1 MKESKI
7 VIIGGGFA
15 GINLAQS
22 LGGKNGLQVT
32 LVDKNNYNFF
42 SPLLYQIATGLLD
55 ISSICI
61 PFRTLFKDHKNL
73 HFRLGKLQKVVPHE
87 NKIILT
93 TGELSYDFLVIATGT
108 KSNFFGMENIK
119 KNSLPMKSVEEAT
132 KLRNYLLR
140 EAERYIY
147 TNDEVEKRKMRNI
160 VVSGAGPSG
169 VEIAGMLAEMRNRIL
184 EKIYPELDGTKLN
197 IYLVDGAPTVLPP
210 MSDVSQQY
218 SLKSLKKMGIIVKLN
233 KLVSDYKDDVVHFK
247 DGDTIETKT
256 LIWTAGVIALK
267 FNGLP
272 EESYEK
278 TNRLKVDAFN
288 KIQNTKNIY
297 AVGDTCLLTS
307 DPNFP
312 DGHPQLGSVAQQQ
325 GKTLAKN
332 FMLLI
337 DNKEPKPFN
346 YKDKGTMAIIGR
358 NKAVADLTV
367 PKTTI
372 TGFIAWISWLFVHL
386 FLLLNYRNQFR
397 TLWNWAYAYFGKAQS
412 QGIMLGEIPYEIDL
426 NAPKDKNKENFKT
439 SS

>member
-22 LGGKNGLQVT
+22 LGGKKGVQVT

-73 HFRLGKLQKVVPHE
+73 HFRLGKLQKVVPQE
-87 NKIILT
+87 NKIVLT
-93 TGELSYDFLVIATGT
+93 TGELAYDFLVIATGT

-119 KNSLPMKSVEEAT
+119 KNSLPMKSVGEAT
-132 KLRNYLLR
+132 KIRNYLLR

-184 EKIYPELDGTKLN
+184 EKIYPELDSTKMN

-210 MSDVSQQY
+210 MSDASQQY
-218 SLKSLKKMGIIVKLN
+218 SLKSLKEMGIIVKLN
-233 KLVSDYKDDVVHFK
+233 KLVSDYKDDVVYFK

-267 FNGLP
+267 FKGLP

-278 TNRLKVDAFN
+278 SNRLKVDAFN

-297 AVGDTCLLTS
+297 AIGDACMLTS
-307 DPNFP
+307 DPDFP

-332 FMLLI
+332 FMLLR
-337 DNKEPKPFN
+337 DHKAPKPFN

-372 TGFIAWISWLFVHL
+372 TGFFAWISWLFVHL
-386 FLLLNYRNQFR
+386 FLLLNYRNQLR
-397 TLWNWAYAYFGKAQS
+397 TMWNWAYAYFGKAQS
-412 QGIMLGEIPYEIDL
+412 QGIMLGEIPYKLD
-426 NAPKDKNKENFKT
+426 ASASKGKNKEKLKT